1 MWKYWSILEYLAIE
15 YCWHSNFW
23 NVIFL
28 AKSTVFGIHFLEFI
42 SELGDVLADWLG
54 LKMRLRW
61 TLIPS
66 LQLYRL
72 WFDWGKVPTFS
83 NYGSVPKS
91 LYFFY
96 IFTQSNLMKL
106 EMSVA
111 FGSRTLMMDEKV
123 SILFLSPY
131 ATPEQKLEDP
141 LFILSPFRVS
151 VSTSGNPSGWWGGT
165 CCWGGLGRGGS
176 CGICWG
182 FLSGRSLG

>member
-28 AKSTVFGIHFLEFI
+28 AKSTFFGIHLLEFI
-42 SELGDVLADWLG
+42 SEWGDVVADWLG

-61 TLIPS
+61 ILIPS

-111 FGSRTLMMDEKV
+111 FGSQTLMMDEKV
-123 SILFLSPY
+123 SFFISLCNTRTKTGRP
-131 ATPEQKLEDP
+131 P
-141 LFILSPFRVS
+141 LHSVS
-151 VSTSGNPSGWWGGT
+151 VPSLRFDFWKSFW
-165 CCWGGLGRGGS
+165 LVR
-176 CGICWG
+176 
-182 FLSGRSLG
+182 RN